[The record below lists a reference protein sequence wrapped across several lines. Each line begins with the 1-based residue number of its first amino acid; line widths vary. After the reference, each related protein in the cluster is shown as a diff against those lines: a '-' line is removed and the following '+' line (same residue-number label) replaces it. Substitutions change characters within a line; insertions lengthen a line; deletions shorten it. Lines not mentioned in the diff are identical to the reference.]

1 MDRKTFYITT
11 PIYYPSDKLH
21 IGNSYTT
28 VAADTISRYKRMR
41 GYDVMFLTGTDE
53 HGQKIENKAVEKG
66 VTPIEFVDD
75 IVDGI
80 KKLWKLMDISYDDY
94 LRTTEDRHKKVVK
107 KIFNR
112 LYEQGD
118 IYKGEYE
125 GLYCTPCE
133 SFWTKLQLVDGKCP
147 DCGRGVETV
156 KEESYFLRMSK
167 YQDRLLKH
175 IEDNPDFIQPQTR
188 QNEMI
193 NNFLKPGLN
202 DLCVS
207 RTSFDWGIPVDFD
220 PEHVIYVWIDAL
232 SNYITALG
240 YESDDDSKFKKYWP
254 CDVHLV
260 GKDILRFH
268 TIIWPIMLMAL
279 DIPLPKQV
287 YAHGWLKLNGGRMAK
302 STGNVIDPVML
313 VERYG
318 LDAIRYYLLR
328 EITFGADGDFSNEA
342 LVNRINADLAND
354 LGNLLS
360 RTVAMIGKYFDG
372 VMPASDE
379 LGEFEIDLR
388 NVAAETVKNV
398 EINTDKMFFSNALND
413 IWIYVRRTN
422 KYIDQTLPW
431 ILARDEA
438 NKGRLG
444 TVLYHLAEALRQ
456 IAVLISP
463 FMTKSPV
470 IIREQLG
477 IEDDSLSK
485 WESLSKFG
493 LLKAGCI
500 VKKGA
505 LLFPRLD
512 LKVEMDFME
521 EYKKSMM
528 PKTEKAVVQKESKP
542 EITIDD
548 FNEMDL
554 RTATVLSAEKLKK
567 SNNLLVLKLKV
578 GDEERQVVS
587 GIANH
592 YEPENL
598 IGKQVVIVYNLKPVK
613 LRGKLSEGMILCAKD
628 SDGNLMIVNPD
639 GDIADGSDV
648 N

>member
-1 MDRKTFYITT
+1 MDKKTFYITT

-112 LYEQGD
+112 LYEQDD

-268 TIIWPIMLMAL
+268 TIIWPVMLMAL

-328 EITFGADGDFSNEA
+328 EITFGTDGDFSNEA

-413 IWIYVRRTN
+413 IWIYVKRTN
-422 KYIDQTLPW
+422 KYIDQTMPW

-438 NKGRLG
+438 NKDRLG
-444 TVLYHLAEALRQ
+444 TVLYHLSEALRQ

-463 FMTKSPV
+463 FMTKSPA
-470 IIREQLG
+470 IIRGQLG

-485 WESLSKFG
+485 WESLSEFG
-493 LLKAGCI
+493 LLKPGCI

-505 LLFPRLD
+505 PLFPRLD

-592 YEPENL
+592 YEPGNL